1 MSEKR
6 DVKDKVVDYTG
17 NSIKATKYRKKVQ
30 ISTKNRLEMK
40 ADGLLQSQLAY
51 KQRELI
57 LETVE
62 KC

>member
-17 NSIKATKYRKKVQ
+17 NSVKESLTEKKYRFPL
-30 ISTKNRLEMK
+30 KNRLEMK

-57 LETVE
+57 LEFVE